1 MACAMSFFVDKI
13 GDMKMSTLIKD
24 MLMNASEQVTPGFIS
39 FQLIKYGTATK
50 APKNVEGC
58 LNLITAMIDEYG
70 MNGFPLKEI
79 IDFAKF
85 ATTNANPGVRTA
97 SMNLFC
103 ELYKFVGEQVRNFL
117 DGVKDSTLKMI
128 NDALGKVS

>member
-1 MACAMSFFVDKI
+1 
-13 GDMKMSTLIKD
+13 
-24 MLMNASEQVTPGFIS
+24 
-39 FQLIKYGTATK
+39 
-50 APKNVEGC
+50 
-58 LNLITAMIDEYG
+58 MIDEYG

-85 ATTNANPGVRTA
+85 ATTNANPAVRTA